1 MWLLVLIL
9 LPGVF
14 VFFIPQIIHSI
25 NDYFENIPISKETID
40 RIIKN
45 SRNRTL

>member
-1 MWLLVLIL
+1 MWLFILIL
-9 LPGVF
+9 LPGVL
-14 VFFIPQIIHSI
+14 VLFIPHILYLI

-45 SRNRTL
+45 GRNRIL